1 MSHPLVPIP
10 ATALLVIDVQRGLFD
25 DAPRPFEAD
34 AVVDRINALAARA
47 RAAGAPVVFIQ
58 HEREGTALARG
69 GEGWHFERRLD
80 VHDGDTIVAK
90 TTPDSFLRTAL
101 ADLLAAWG
109 TQRVAICGYASEFC
123 VDTTTRRAAALGFP
137 VILASDA
144 HTTHDKPHAGAAE
157 IRRHHNATL
166 PDIASFGPEIRAVP
180 AADIAFDRED
190 GVREATAAPAPAAAT
205 ATVRLATRDD
215 LPALHRI
222 RAAVRE
228 NRLVR
233 RRFTDDDYLE
243 AMERTGRGWVA
254 ERDGRVVG
262 FAVGNAQTGN
272 VWALFVDPA
281 EAASGAGRLLH
292 DAMLAWML
300 TLGLPRLWL
309 GTQPGTR
316 ADRFYAAAGW
326 TRGVEADGEVV
337 YERRGRA

>member
-1 MSHPLVPIP
+1 V
-10 ATALLVIDVQRGLFD
+10 
-25 DAPRPFEAD
+25 
-34 AVVDRINALAARA
+34 
-47 RAAGAPVVFIQ
+47 
-58 HEREGTALARG
+58 
-69 GEGWHFERRLD
+69 
-80 VHDGDTIVAK
+80 
-90 TTPDSFLRTAL
+90 RT
-101 ADLLAAWG
+101 
-109 TQRVAICGYASEFC
+109 
-123 VDTTTRRAAALGFP
+123 
-137 VILASDA
+137 
-144 HTTHDKPHAGAAE
+144 
-157 IRRHHNATL
+157 
-166 PDIASFGPEIRAVP
+166 
-180 AADIAFDRED
+180 
-190 GVREATAAPAPAAAT
+190 
-205 ATVRLATRDD
+205 ATRDD